1 MKRIV
6 NLPSPDN
13 CDAPGSAIS
22 PGMCRDYPTAASLA
36 ADRTNFRGCA
46 ADGVTPGRACAMTR
60 RKETARREPAL
71 RRQQPAQRPGRA
83 RPVRRVR
90 RPLRGRDAD
99 AADPGGRAGLSRRA
113 RRSGVPDGAGRLSEE
128 LCRPAQR
135 AVVRRAADPAPRRRE
150 GLLQARRA
158 EPHRQPQGQQLHGPD
173 PAGQADGQDADHR
186 RDRRRP
192 ARRGDRDDVRA
203 VRAAVHRLHG
213 CHRRRR
219 GRRPTCSA

>member
-1 MKRIV
+1 
-6 NLPSPDN
+6 
-13 CDAPGSAIS
+13 
-22 PGMCRDYPTAASLA
+22 
-36 ADRTNFRGCA
+36 
-46 ADGVTPGRACAMTR
+46 MTR

-71 RRQQPAQRPGRA
+71 RHQQPAQRPGRP

-90 RPLRGRDAD
+90 RPFRRRDAD
-99 AADPGGRAGLSRRA
+99 AADPGGRAGLSGGA
-113 RRSGVPDGAGRLSEE
+113 RRSGVPDGAGRLPEE

-213 CHRRRR
+213 RHRRRAAGAQRVPHEAAGR
-219 GRRPTCSA
+219 GGEAGDLGRLHAEGRDERGAARLGRQCRGHLLPDRHRRRARIRIR